1 MEEKLREYAK
11 LLIEVGLNVQKG
23 QTVVIR
29 CPVECAF
36 FARLCASA
44 AYDVGCREVVMRW
57 SDDYLS
63 RERFLRADDSVFDSL
78 PLGQKEFL
86 NGYAAEGAA
95 YLSISARD
103 PEVLRG
109 VDLTVEKGDVVAILG
124 PSGSGKTTLLRCLNF
139 LETADAGQLVF
150 DGESFDLAHASRA
163 DIARL
168 RKKTAFVFQN
178 YNLFRNKT
186 ALQNVSEGLIVARK
200 LPKEQADEIG
210 MKMLAKVGLADRAD
224 YYPRQLSGGQQQ
236 RVAIARALAADP
248 EIIYFDEPTSALDP
262 ELTGEVLSVM
272 RQLAEEGMTMLVVTH
287 EMGFARNVSSKTVF
301 MENGVVVEQAPSQQF
316 FASPKEERTRA
327 FLRRI
332 AHTE

>member
-1 MEEKLREYAK
+1 MAMLEIR
-11 LLIEVGLNVQKG
+11 NVQKTFRTYAKPG
-23 QTVVIR
+23 
-29 CPVECAF
+29 F
-36 FARLCASA
+36 FHR
-44 AYDVGCREVVMRW
+44 
-57 SDDYLS
+57 
-63 RERFLRADDSVFDSL
+63 
-78 PLGQKEFL
+78 P
-86 NGYAAEGAA
+86 
-95 YLSISARD
+95 SARKVASEL
-103 PEVLRG
+103 PVLRG

-186 ALQNVSEGLIVARK
+186 ALQNVTEGLIVARK

-316 FASPKEERTRA
+316 FASPREERTRA